1 MVGGEK
7 RRKGKKIGCHRAASF
22 AATLFFFTGHGG
34 LTAFLSGLGPSEE
47 DILYIVA
54 IVLDVLDVAHLL
66 ALISSASLHSL
77 NLGPIGLV
85 TSFRW
90 GP

>member
-1 MVGGEK
+1 MPPC
-7 RRKGKKIGCHRAASF
+7 RLICCNA
-22 AATLFFFTGHGG
+22 FFFTGHEG

-54 IVLDVLDVAHLL
+54 IVLDVLDVLDVAHLL
-66 ALISSASLHSL
+66 ALITSGSLHSL
-77 NLGPIGLV
+77 TLGPIGLV
-85 TSFRW
+85 TFFRW